1 MSDLKPRGVPVM
13 VDGVERHFLFTLN
26 VIDEI
31 QDHYNLALSEVID
44 KLTDKS
50 QAYKTLRYIIMTLL
64 NDEAERENAIGNDK
78 YKKVTEKETG
88 WLITLENEEEIL
100 IAVFKAYGL
109 SLPEGEDE
117 YPNQEGREITV

>member
-31 QDHYNLALSEVID
+31 QDHYDLALSEVID